1 MVKPMWESF
10 LMTHFMGKEYLD
22 IRMVIITRDS
32 LKRDYV
38 MVQQFFLKITKNTL
52 SIIMREFFQRNKRN
66 NDSADK
72 KN

>member
-52 SIIMREFFQRNKRN
+52 SIIKREFFQRNKRN

>member
-1 MVKPMWESF
+1 
-10 LMTHFMGKEYLD
+10 MTHFMGKEYLD

-52 SIIMREFFQRNKRN
+52 SFIKREFFQRNKRN

>member
-1 MVKPMWESF
+1 MWESF

-52 SIIMREFFQRNKRN
+52 SFIKREFFQRNKRN